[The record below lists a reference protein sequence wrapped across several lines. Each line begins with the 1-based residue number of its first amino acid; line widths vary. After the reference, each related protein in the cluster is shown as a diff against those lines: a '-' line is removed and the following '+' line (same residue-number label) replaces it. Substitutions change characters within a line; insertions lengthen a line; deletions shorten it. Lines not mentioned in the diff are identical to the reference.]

1 MSGIMRI
8 GSALICAAL
17 VIAAFSGAAQAQEM
31 TYQEYKD
38 TLAGYEAR
46 TAEAR
51 RALQECKTANDGLR
65 AELGDADKQIVMV
78 KNEISQLLGYDWAA
92 IEAYLAELDR
102 IEARLMGLLNLSDE
116 ALFEKRDEFDS
127 IVARVDEM
135 KKDKRALLPDAK
147 TKLARVDQL
156 VERVKARMPRK
167 RIKPYTVVR
176 GDNLWNISKKP
187 SIYNDPYLWP
197 RIFVENKDKIKN
209 PDLIYPNW
217 VLNVP
222 FGVDLTQ
229 HLVMRGENLSA
240 IAATVYKD
248 VTKWNRI
255 YRANQ
260 NQILD
265 PGVIFPAQVLEI
277 PAN

>member
-1 MSGIMRI
+1 
-8 GSALICAAL
+8 
-17 VIAAFSGAAQAQEM
+17 M
-31 TYQEYKD
+31 TYEEYKVA
-38 TLAGYEAR
+38 LAGYEAR

-51 RALQECKTANDGLR
+51 RALQECKASNDGLR
-65 AELGDADKQIVMV
+65 AELGDLDNQIAMV
-78 KNEISQLLGYDWAA
+78 KADIGKLLGYDWAG

-102 IEARLMGLLNLSDE
+102 IEARLMGLLNLNDE
-116 ALFEKRDEFDS
+116 ALFEKRDEFDA

-135 KKDKRALLPDAK
+135 KTDKRAILPDAAK
-147 TKLARVDQL
+147 KLQRIDNL
-156 VERVKARMPRK
+156 VERVRARMPRK

-176 GDNLWNISKKP
+176 GDHLWGIAKKP

-197 RIFVENKDKIKN
+197 RIYVENKAKIKD
-209 PDLIYPNW
+209 PDVIYPNW

-229 HLVMRGENLSA
+229 HLVTRGDNLST

-248 VTKWNRI
+248 VTKWHRI
-255 YRANQ
+255 FRANQ
-260 NQILD
+260 TQILD
-265 PGVIFPAQVLEI
+265 PNMIFPAQVLEI